1 VSSIGGALGELYF
14 KWVSEKVVNEWGEWM
29 RESKQWETATRPA
42 LTCAVHP
49 AETYLGSVSELMI
62 GTKCVIS
69 SKKRKK

>member
-1 VSSIGGALGELYF
+1 
-14 KWVSEKVVNEWGEWM
+14 M